1 MSSDVARRWQQGF
14 EAYKKASGTVGT
26 MQGLVSETKRAHFID
41 YDELVSDSDADELSD
56 DDDDGYYN
64 RHDDDGDQDVE
75 SRSSFGGTNSSKRR
89 CFLCVCTAKSF
100 RLWWRRWRQHLWDLV
115 VALLP
120 VCDGAHTLQIAL
132 EGSFWRVIFFTIVLL
147 PSLSITTFAFVGCG
161 ADASGSDLLE
171 DAAVDV
177 VGHSMGGLVAQELAH
192 AAPSEVRRLVLAST
206 SPGGDGL
213 KDLVSRDYFDVLDDW
228 QDDDGASES
237 LTLCESDRPRARAG
251 SPAAEAARR
260 RAAAAYWVIG
270 LPRHYVEANVDALKQ
285 LVDDMVDA
293 SVAKREAATIQAQKR
308 MVLSPFPSADR
319 FKEAGAPPTLVLHG
333 DVDAILDPF
342 CGMSLA
348 QTIPRAKLLLLAG
361 VGHHAFTQEPE
372 EWATCVAD
380 FLDADDV

>member
-147 PSLSITTFAFVGCG
+147 TSLSITTFAFAGCG

-177 VGHSMGGLVAQELAH
+177 VDAAGTLHPLLLGDALPCMLRNLLWSGLTSAALPVALGNALFSINLFPNLNQRELPEYGLWLH
-192 AAPSEVRRLVLAST
+192 LPAPLAMLLPVLAFGPLIGCAACASLLL
-206 SPGGDGL
+206 S
-213 KDLVSRDYFDVLDDW
+213 
-228 QDDDGASES
+228 GASIATPVSTLGSAFNS
-237 LTLCESDRPRARAG
+237 LEFAAVAG
-251 SPAAEAARR
+251 NAAI
-260 RAAAAYWVIG
+260 VSI
-270 LPRHYVEANVDALKQ
+270 
-285 LVDDMVDA
+285 A
-293 SVAKREAATIQAQKR
+293 STWT
-308 MVLSPFPSADR
+308 
-319 FKEAGAPPTLVLHG
+319 TLVRL
-333 DVDAILDPF
+333 
-342 CGMSLA
+342 SLN
-348 QTIPRAKLLLLAG
+348 QQRDDLL
-361 VGHHAFTQEPE
+361 
-372 EWATCVAD
+372 CV
-380 FLDADDV
+380 